1 MNIRPPGPE
10 QGPLVPQQRASDAV
24 REARRAPAAGSR
36 PVKRTKP
43 GRASEIRS
51 GGGVHRATERPLL
64 SYARSAAE
72 LGAQAVRGLA
82 RSSTELGSRIA
93 NSPARYARLLLAGDP
108 REHAPTGNLLTV
120 DGGLG
125 FEYYQD
131 RVQLDQP
138 TPEGTLYGAPAHPDS
153 PV

>member
-93 NSPARYARLLLAGDP
+93 NSPARYARLLLAGMRVVVASNGQQARDCSAAG
-108 REHAPTGNLLTV
+108 E
-120 DGGLG
+120 GGSDLHSI
-125 FEYYQD
+125 YS
-131 RVQLDQP
+131 L
-138 TPEGTLYGAPAHPDS
+138 
-153 PV
+153 